1 MYIIRGA
8 DAETHM
14 CPKRGIMCFSFMCP
28 QIGIH
33 SNVADNNGYVHSCPI
48 AGLNGY
54 ECTFA
59 IRKVLPAP
67 WCRQECVFSFRKV
80 LERLFVSTCMVKVRC
95 SSAFV
100 KYSFA
105 SEIEWDCHK
114 TLNREKTHI
123 KTLWECHFGAKLD
136 GMDRLF
142 DEHEW

>member
-1 MYIIRGA
+1 MNEHSPLGESLTFLMILS
-8 DAETHM
+8 
-14 CPKRGIMCFSFMCP
+14 FSRP
-28 QIGIH
+28 
-33 SNVADNNGYVHSCPI
+33 
-48 AGLNGY
+48 
-54 ECTFA
+54 ECTFAFWKVLPAHILPTRMRVSLLESLTYGHEWAFA